1 MGLLLS
7 DVLARADRR
16 LKVTGMDKDVIEITR
31 DVIKEMHEEGI
42 YICVAQAYRS
52 IAEQNA
58 LYAKGRTVAGSIVT
72 NARGG
77 QSNHNYGVAVDLC
90 IYPNTFSRVEFLQPS
105 DARMKK
111 IVSAM
116 KRRGMKWGGDWAS
129 FRDYPHFELYN
140 KVGGASKPNLSGVPA
155 VKPTS
160 SGGSVY
166 VVMAGDTLSEIAEKK
181 KISVAQLKKLNNLKS
196 DLIRI
201 GQKLKL
207 KATATASKPSASK
220 DIVPYPKKPLYMGA
234 KGIKQA
240 DIERV
245 QRAVKAKVTGKFDQQ
260 TKDAVKAYQK
270 RKGLVA
276 DGVVGQM
283 SWSMMF

>member
-1 MGLLLS
+1 MALLLS

-16 LKVTGMDKDVIEITR
+16 LKVSGMDKDVIEITR

-42 YICVAQAYRS
+42 YICIAQAFRS
-52 IAEQNA
+52 FAEQNA

-90 IYPNTFSRVEFLQPS
+90 IYPNTFDKVLFLQPS
-105 DARMKK
+105 DPRMKK

-116 KRRGMKWGGDWAS
+116 KRRGMKWGGDWS
-129 FRDYPHFELYN
+129 GFPDYPHFELYN
-140 KVGGASKPNLSGVPA
+140 KVGGQKKPNLSGVPA

-181 KISVAQLKKLNNLKS
+181 KVSVAQLKKLNNLKS
-196 DLIRI
+196 DLIRV

-207 KATATASKPSASK
+207 KASTAKASTPK
-220 DIVPYPKKPLYMGA
+220 DLVPYPKKPLYMGA
-234 KGIKQA
+234 KGMKVA

-270 RKGLVA
+270 RKGLVV
-276 DGVVGQM
+276 DGIIGSS

>member
-16 LKVTGMDKDVIEITR
+16 LKVSGMDKDVIEITR
-31 DVIKEMHEEGI
+31 DVIKELHEDGI
-42 YICVAQAYRS
+42 YICVAQAFRS
-52 IAEQNA
+52 FAEQNA
-58 LYAKGRTVAGSIVT
+58 LYAKGRTTAGSIVT

-105 DARMKK
+105 DPRMKK

-140 KVGGASKPNLSGVPA
+140 KVGGQSKPSLSNVPA
-155 VKPTS
+155 VKPSS
-160 SGGSVY
+160 SGGTVY
-166 VVMAGDTLSEIAEKK
+166 VVVAGDTLSEIAQRKK
-181 KISVAQLKKLNNLKS
+181 LSVAELKKLNNLKS
-196 DLIRI
+196 DVIRI

-207 KATATASKPSASK
+207 KASAVKASKPK
-220 DIVPYPKKPLYMGA
+220 DLVPYPKKPLYAGA
-234 KGIKQA
+234 SGMKQV

-245 QRAVKAKVTGKFDQQ
+245 QRAVKADVTGKFDQQ

-270 RKGLVA
+270 RKGLVV
-276 DGVVGQM
+276 DGVVGQ
-283 SWSMMF
+283 STWSLLF